1 MRSSQCNAEWRS
13 GNAEL
18 LFVIYRTLSENKKVL
33 PIHSVDS
40 NHEQMTEIP
49 EPQSEIR
56 NLRVAAIGVGSLGRH
71 HARNFAELLRE
82 RRIGS
87 VTVCDSNGEVAAKVA
102 ADNGLDRSVT
112 DWRELL
118 GSVDAVSIATPTET
132 HCNIAVPFL
141 ESGVHVL
148 VEKPIALTLQEADK
162 MIAAAKGSGA
172 KLMVGQLERFNPAM
186 VALRPHVTQPLYFE
200 IHRVSPFP
208 NRSLDVDVV
217 LDVMIHDLDA
227 VQWLVGEDVKVTA
240 IHAVGIP
247 VISDKVDAA
256 NARIEFENG
265 AVANITASRI
275 GTEKIRKTR
284 FYQTNAYVVLDY
296 ATKFA
301 SLTSLNPEASHP
313 LLGISINRL
322 EINDVEP
329 LRAEI
334 KAFLDSIERD
344 VDPPVTGA
352 DGRRALALAAGVL
365 EKIDAHAS
373 RVFAKSRD

>member
-1 MRSSQCNAEWRS
+1 MQRN
-13 GNAEL
+13 
-18 LFVIYRTLSENKKVL
+18 
-33 PIHSVDS
+33 
-40 NHEQMTEIP
+40 
-49 EPQSEIR
+49 R

-71 HARNFAELLRE
+71 HARNYAELARE
-82 RRIGS
+82 GRVEFIGS
-87 VTVCDSNGEVAAKVA
+87 CDSNPETTAQIAD
-102 ADNGLDRSVT
+102 DNGSPSFT
-112 DWRELL
+112 DWRDLL
-118 GSVDAVSIATPTET
+118 GKVDVVSIATPTET
-132 HCNIAVPFL
+132 HCEIACAFL
-141 ESGVHVL
+141 ESGVHTL
-148 VEKPIALTLQEADK
+148 VEKPIALTLDEADK
-162 MIAAAKGSGA
+162 MIAAAEKSGA

-186 VALRPHVTQPLYFE
+186 VALRPHVTNPLYFE

-227 VQWLVGEDVKVTA
+227 IQWLVGENVKVSE
-240 IHAVGIP
+240 IRAVGIP

-284 FYQTNAYVVLDY
+284 FYQTNSYVVLDY

-301 SLTSLNPEASHP
+301 SVTSLNPEAAHP

-322 EINDVEP
+322 EVDDVEP

-334 KAFLDSIERD
+334 TAFLDSIENNTAQ
-344 VDPPVTGA
+344 PVTGH
-352 DGRRALALAAGVL
+352 DGRRALALAVGVL
-365 EKIDAHAS
+365 EKIEAHVNGLTAS
-373 RVFAKSRD
+373 GGLKNS

>member
-1 MRSSQCNAEWRS
+1 MSEP
-13 GNAEL
+13 
-18 LFVIYRTLSENKKVL
+18 RT
-33 PIHSVDS
+33 
-40 NHEQMTEIP
+40 
-49 EPQSEIR
+49 PQSEIR
-56 NLRVAAIGVGSLGRH
+56 NLRAAVVGVGSLGRH
-71 HARNFAELLRE
+71 HARNYTELARE
-82 RRIGS
+82 GRVEFVGVS
-87 VTVCDSNGEVAAKVA
+87 DVNSETAAQVAAENGCDTF
-102 ADNGLDRSVT
+102 ADWKD
-112 DWRELL
+112 LL
-118 GSVDAVSIATPTET
+118 GKADLVSIATPTET
-132 HCNIAVPFL
+132 HCDLACAFL
-141 ESGVHVL
+141 EKGTHVL
-148 VEKPIALTLQEADK
+148 VEKPIALTLDEADK
-162 MIAAAKGSGA
+162 MIDAAAKSGA

-186 VALRPHVTQPLYFE
+186 VALRPHVTRPLYFE

-227 VQWLVGEDVKVTA
+227 VQWLVGSDVKVSG

-301 SLTSLNPEASHP
+301 SLTSLNPNAAHP
-313 LLGISINRL
+313 LLGISIDRL
-322 EINDVEP
+322 EIDDIEP

-334 KAFLDSIERD
+334 VAFLDSVERD
-344 VDPPVTGA
+344 VAPPITGE
-352 DGRRALALAAGVL
+352 DGRKALALAVGVL
-365 EKIDAHAS
+365 EKIDAHLVGV
-373 RVFAKSRD
+373 RKSMLAP

>member
-1 MRSSQCNAEWRS
+1 M
-13 GNAEL
+13 
-18 LFVIYRTLSENKKVL
+18 SEIRDL
-33 PIHSVDS
+33 
-40 NHEQMTEIP
+40 
-49 EPQSEIR
+49 QSAIR
-56 NLRVAAIGVGSLGRH
+56 NLRAAVIGVGSLGRH
-71 HARNFAELLRE
+71 HARNYAELKRE
-82 RRIGS
+82 GRVEFVG
-87 VTVCDSNGEVAAKVA
+87 VCDVNSEARENVAGDNDCDSF
-102 ADNGLDRSVT
+102 AD
-112 DWRELL
+112 WKELL
-118 GSVDAVSIATPTET
+118 DKADIVSIATPTET
-132 HCNIAVPFL
+132 HCEIACAFL
-141 ESGVHVL
+141 EKGVHVL
-148 VEKPIALTLQEADK
+148 VEKPIAPTLDEADK
-162 MIAAAKGSGA
+162 MIATADGSGA
-172 KLMVGQLERFNPAM
+172 RLMVGQLERFNPAM
-186 VALRPHVTQPLYFE
+186 VALRPHITQPLYFE

-227 VQWLVGEDVKVTA
+227 VQWLVGEDVKVSG

-301 SLTSLNPEASHP
+301 SLTSLNPDPAHP
-313 LLGISINRL
+313 LLGISIDRL

-334 KAFLDSIERD
+334 VAFLDSIEKD
-344 VDPPVTGA
+344 VAPPVTGE
-352 DGRRALALAAGVL
+352 DGRRALALAVGVL
-365 EKIDAHAS
+365 EKIDAHLIGVRKSMLAS
-373 RVFAKSRD
+373 

>member
-1 MRSSQCNAEWRS
+1 M
-13 GNAEL
+13 
-18 LFVIYRTLSENKKVL
+18 SENTK
-33 PIHSVDS
+33 
-40 NHEQMTEIP
+40 
-49 EPQSEIR
+49 
-56 NLRVAAIGVGSLGRH
+56 LRAAAIGVGSLGRH
-71 HARNFAELLRE
+71 HARNYAELARDGRVE
-82 RRIGS
+82 FVGACDTNPETAAQIASEHGS
-87 VTVCDSNGEVAAKVA
+87 ASF
-102 ADNGLDRSVT
+102 T

-118 GSVDAVSIATPTET
+118 GRVDVVSIATPTET
-132 HCNIAVPFL
+132 HCEIACAFL
-141 ESGVHVL
+141 GSGVHVL
-148 VEKPIALTLQEADK
+148 VEKPIALGLDEADR
-162 MIAAAKGSGA
+162 MIAAAEASGA

-186 VALRPHVTQPLYFE
+186 VALRPHVTNPLYFE

-227 VQWLVGEDVKVTA
+227 VQWLVGEDVKVA
-240 IHAVGIP
+240 EIRAVGIP

-296 ATKFA
+296 ATKFS
-301 SLTSLNPEASHP
+301 SLTSLNPDASHP

-334 KAFLDSIERD
+334 TAFLDAIEKGTE
-344 VDPPVTGA
+344 VPVTGQ
-352 DGRRALALAAGVL
+352 DGRRALALAVGVL
-365 EKIDAHAS
+365 EKIDQHVS
-373 RVFAKSRD
+373 RLNV

>member
-1 MRSSQCNAEWRS
+1 M
-13 GNAEL
+13 
-18 LFVIYRTLSENKKVL
+18 SEN
-33 PIHSVDS
+33 
-40 NHEQMTEIP
+40 
-49 EPQSEIR
+49 R
-56 NLRVAAIGVGSLGRH
+56 NLRTAAIGVGSLGRH
-71 HARNFAELLRE
+71 HARNYAELAAEGR
-82 RRIGS
+82 
-87 VTVCDSNGEVAAKVA
+87 VTFVGACDSNTETATAVA
-102 ADNGLDRSVT
+102 ADNSSTAFT

-118 GSVDAVSIATPTET
+118 DKVDVVSIATPTET
-132 HCNIAVPFL
+132 HCEIACAFL
-141 ESGVHVL
+141 EAGVHVL
-148 VEKPIALTLQEADK
+148 VEKPIALTLDEADK
-162 MIAAAKGSGA
+162 IIAAAKTSGA

-186 VALRPHVTQPLYFE
+186 VALKPHVTKPLYFE

-227 VQWLVGEDVKVTA
+227 VQWLVGEDVKVSD

-256 NARIEFENG
+256 NARIEFDNG

-284 FYQTNAYVVLDY
+284 FYQTNSYVVLDY
-296 ATKFA
+296 GTKF
-301 SLTSLNPEASHP
+301 SSVTSLNPEAAHP

-334 KAFLDSIERD
+334 TSFLDSIEKD
-344 VDPPVTGA
+344 EPPPVSGE
-352 DGRRALALAAGVL
+352 DGRRALALAVGVL
-365 EKIDAHAS
+365 EKIEAHVG
-373 RVFAKSRD
+373 RLGKI

>member
-1 MRSSQCNAEWRS
+1 M
-13 GNAEL
+13 
-18 LFVIYRTLSENKKVL
+18 
-33 PIHSVDS
+33 
-40 NHEQMTEIP
+40 
-49 EPQSEIR
+49 
-56 NLRVAAIGVGSLGRH
+56 AAIGVGSLGRH
-71 HARNFAELLRE
+71 HARNYAELARE
-82 RRIGS
+82 GRVEFIGACDTNAD
-87 VTVCDSNGEVAAKVA
+87 TVEQVGK
-102 ADNGLDRSVT
+102 DNVCATFT

-118 GSVDAVSIATPTET
+118 DKVDAVSIATPTET
-132 HCNIAVPFL
+132 HCEIACAFL
-141 ESGVHVL
+141 EKGVNVL
-148 VEKPIALTLQEADK
+148 VEKPIALTLDEADK
-162 MIAAAKGSGA
+162 MIAAAQTSGA

-186 VALRPHVTQPLYFE
+186 VALRPHVTKPLYFE

-227 VQWLVGEDVKVTA
+227 VQWLVGEDVKVSA

-284 FYQTNAYVVLDY
+284 FYQTNSYVVLDY

-301 SLTSLNPEASHP
+301 SLTSLNPDASHP

-322 EINDVEP
+322 QINDVEP

-334 KAFLDSIERD
+334 TAFLDTIEANK
-344 VDPPVTGA
+344 PVSVSGE
-352 DGRRALALAAGVL
+352 DGRRALALAVGVL
-365 EKIDAHAS
+365 EKIEAHRS
-373 RVFAKSRD
+373 RLNV